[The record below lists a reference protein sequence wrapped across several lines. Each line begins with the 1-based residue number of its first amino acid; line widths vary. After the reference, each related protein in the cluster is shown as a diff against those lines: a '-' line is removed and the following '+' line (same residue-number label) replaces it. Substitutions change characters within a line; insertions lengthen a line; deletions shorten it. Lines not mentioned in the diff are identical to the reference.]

1 MAFEVAAQQ
10 ISDNTVYV
18 MMPHA
23 NCLAIIG
30 CALKGQ
36 QWTSLSIALED
47 SVGDNAVDFNALDK
61 VDANHV
67 KRPLEFTGVNTFLQN
82 ITFKN
87 IMHNSM
93 HHAFKAKKAGFWLES
108 DSS

>member
-36 QWTSLSIALED
+36 Q
-47 SVGDNAVDFNALDK
+47 
-61 VDANHV
+61 
-67 KRPLEFTGVNTFLQN
+67 
-82 ITFKN
+82 
-87 IMHNSM
+87 
-93 HHAFKAKKAGFWLES
+93 
-108 DSS
+108 